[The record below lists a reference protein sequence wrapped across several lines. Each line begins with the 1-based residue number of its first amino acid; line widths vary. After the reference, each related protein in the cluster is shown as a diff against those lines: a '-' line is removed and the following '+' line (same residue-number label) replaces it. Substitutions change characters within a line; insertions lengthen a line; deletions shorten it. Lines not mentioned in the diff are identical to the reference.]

1 MQSRFTA
8 WSHLVATGLFIT
20 GFVTVSCDQKN
31 NEPELLAKK
40 YCSSCHLFPAPQ
52 ELDKT
57 TWKQKVLPAMG
68 KLMGVAQTGQHPFE
82 ESDRIISNKQSTMP
96 LEDWQRI
103 VNYYVSNAPD
113 ILPQQSR
120 PPIDRFTPLFD
131 IEKQISN
138 RLPSNTFVK
147 IDPLNKWVYA
157 ASMDSSLT
165 IFDSKLN
172 VLQKISLDGVVVD
185 MFFDD
190 KATKAGNRSGVMTE
204 IGIMHPNDLKT
215 GAGLMF
221 EITGNA
227 QMLSKKII
235 DTIPRPVQ
243 MIAKDLDRDGR
254 VDYLVCGFGNN
265 IGSFFWMR
273 NAGNGTL
280 EQKILRPV
288 PGAIRAYVDDIN
300 NDSLPDIISLFAQA
314 REGISLFVNRGNG
327 QFETRDILQ
336 FSAVSG
342 STFFEMIDFNNDGR
356 KDILYTCGDNADY
369 SNILKNY
376 HGVYVFIDQGNFSFK
391 REYFFPQHGAFKA
404 LARDFDNDGDL
415 DIAAI
420 SYFPDTKDQPEEG
433 FVLLERTSPRLEFTS
448 YTIKNFSE
456 GHWLTMD
463 AGDVDQD
470 GDEDIVIGSLYLPQ
484 EAKQSKTDLSRRP
497 SFLLL
502 RNKLVKK

>member
-1 MQSRFTA
+1 MQARFTA
-8 WSHLVATGLFIT
+8 WSLVATGLFIT
-20 GFVTVSCDQKN
+20 GFAAVSCNQKK
-31 NEPELLAKK
+31 NESEMLAKK
-40 YCSSCHLFPAPQ
+40 YCSSCHIFPEPR
-52 ELDKT
+52 ELDKA

-68 KLMGVAQTGQHPFE
+68 KLMGVAQTGQGPFE
-82 ESDRIISNKQSTMP
+82 ESDRIISHQQPTMP
-96 LEDWQRI
+96 AEDWQRI
-103 VNYYVSNAPD
+103 VHYYVSSAPNA
-113 ILPQQSR
+113 LPQQSR
-120 PPIDRFTPLFD
+120 PPIKTFTELFD

-138 RLPSNTFVK
+138 TLPSNTFIQ
-147 IDPLNKWVYA
+147 IDPINKWVYT
-157 ASMDSSLT
+157 ASMDSSLA

-172 VLQKISLDGVVVD
+172 VLQKISVDGVVVD

-190 KATKAGNRSGVMTE
+190 KTTKAGNPSGVLTQ

-215 GAGLMF
+215 GAGLLF

-243 MIAKDLDRDGR
+243 TIARDLDRDGR

-265 IGSFFWMR
+265 TGSFFWMR
-273 NAGNGTL
+273 NAGNGRL
-280 EQKILRPV
+280 EQKILRPF
-288 PGAIRAYVDDIN
+288 PGAIKAYVDDIN

-314 REGISLFVNRGNG
+314 REGISLFVNKGNG
-327 QFETRDILQ
+327 DFETRDILQ
-336 FSAVSG
+336 FSPVYG

-369 SNILKNY
+369 SKILKDY
-376 HGVYVFIDQGNFSFK
+376 HGVYVFINQGNFRFK
-391 REYFFPQHGAFKA
+391 KEYFFPQHGAFKA

-420 SYFPDTKDQPEEG
+420 SYFPDTKNQPEEG
-433 FVLLERTSPRLEFTS
+433 FVFLERTSSRLEFAS
-448 YTIKNFSE
+448 YTIKDFNE
-456 GHWLTMD
+456 GRWLTMD
-463 AGDVDQD
+463 AGDLDQD

-484 EAKQSKTDLSRRP
+484 EAQQSKTDLTRRP